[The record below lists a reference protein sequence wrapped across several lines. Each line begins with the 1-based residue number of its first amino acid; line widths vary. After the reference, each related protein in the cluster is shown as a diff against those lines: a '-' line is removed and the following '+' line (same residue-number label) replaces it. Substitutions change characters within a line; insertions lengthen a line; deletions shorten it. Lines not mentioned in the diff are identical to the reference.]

1 MKKTTRNILAM
12 ALAAQ
17 MTVSLA
23 ACGSKKKD
31 DGSASAAGSGSGS
44 TGAATAGDSTGGAK
58 STASGSG
65 KIVKESDP
73 YFLVNAAKLQAKIN
87 QEKEVRYSDQN
98 AHYIAGDLV
107 ISEVIVDYKIPDDIQ
122 KELDSMNLNDDKQLE
137 KYNKT
142 FDDYFERSL
151 QIFNMNGEFLSS
163 LPLDDSTE
171 FIGAYP
177 GANDEILI
185 VCSKMNIAD
194 CSAKP
199 VLFVISKTGEKLR
212 DINVTVDGDLVG
224 LSIHALENGN
234 YILSGYGCIY
244 LVNAEG
250 KQIAKVEDP
259 NFTGIVL
266 CSGGKWYAA
275 TMKIT
280 ADGETAQI
288 QEFDADQGKLV
299 GKPVVTSNDV
309 FYVNQ
314 GKQDC
319 FVMDS
324 NGVNKLDLAN
334 NTKSQVMA
342 WKDTDINFMTI
353 DINGGQILSE
363 NEMTFF
369 QRSYIEDNGRDSM
382 DRKASGAAEI
392 SVVKL
397 TKTDKNPHAGKTIL
411 KLGMNGEISSDFVEK
426 VLQYNQDESKAARIE
441 ITDYATDRSDLSF
454 EWGGNPA
461 IDSKNAAQ
469 LQLDML
475 SGEGPDI
482 IVGFSGASQF
492 NDPSMLLDL
501 NTYLD
506 NDSSINRENYYDN
519 IFRAFETDGK
529 LYTIPL
535 TYSIEGLAANGKYDG
550 VKEKWTYADFN
561 QMAASL
567 PSDKMPLS
575 SDSYDRLLRAW
586 MMHQSSLFV
595 DYANKKVN
603 FESDEFKQLLETIKK
618 YGETQNKNSGAPED
632 PMFARNLRMNDDIG
646 FLNDTIAACS
656 VSLNDLEQYCML
668 LRHKDIKVIFTG
680 IPSASGMGMTARGH
694 LTMSIA
700 AECKDPDAA
709 WNFISSFLAEDV
721 QQQLSFNSDMLP
733 INKNAFKTNCKTSIE
748 VNQAELKR
756 LREEAKDL
764 PPEKVGDLSNAVEL
778 TQEKADALEA
788 LISSVEHAQS
798 SDTDVMDIIL
808 EEAAGFFAG
817 QRSIDDVCKNIQNR
831 ASLVVQER

>member
-1 MKKTTRNILAM
+1 MKKTTRTLIAM

-17 MTVSLA
+17 MTVSLT

-31 DGSASAAGSGSGS
+31 DSSGSAAGSGSGS
-44 TGAATAGDSTGGAK
+44 TSTGAASGDTAGAK
-58 STASGSG
+58 TVSSGSG
-65 KIVKESDP
+65 RIVQESDP
-73 YFLVNAAKLQAKIN
+73 YFNVNANKLQANIN
-87 QEKEVRYSDQN
+87 KEREVRYSDQN
-98 AHYIAGDLV
+98 AHCIAGDLV
-107 ISEVIVDYKIPDDIQ
+107 ISEVFVDYKMPDDVQ
-122 KELDSMNLNDDKQLE
+122 KELDSLDLNDDKQLE
-137 KYNKT
+137 KYNKA
-142 FDDYFERSL
+142 FDEYFERSL

-177 GANDEILI
+177 GTNDEILI
-185 VCSKMNIAD
+185 VCSKMNMAD

-199 VLFVISKTGEKLR
+199 VLFVISKTGEKVR

-224 LSIHALENGN
+224 LSIHALDNGN
-234 YILSGYGCIY
+234 YILAGIGCIF
-244 LVNAEG
+244 LVNSEG
-250 KQIAKVEDP
+250 KQIAKIEDP
-259 NFTGIVL
+259 NLTGIVL

-275 TMKIT
+275 TMRIT

-288 QEFDADQGKLV
+288 QELDVDQGKLV
-299 GKPVVTSNDV
+299 GKAKDTDNNV

-319 FVMDS
+319 FVMDT
-324 NGVNKLDLAN
+324 NGVHKLDLEN

-353 DINGGQILSE
+353 DINGGQIVSE
-363 NEMTFF
+363 NEMMFF
-369 QRSYIEDNGRDSM
+369 QRAYVDDNGRDSM
-382 DRKASGAAEI
+382 DRKASGAADM

-397 TKTDKNPHAGKTIL
+397 TRAEKNPHTGKAIL
-411 KLGMNGEISSDFVEK
+411 KLGMNGNVTSDFVEK

-441 ITDYATDRSDLSF
+441 ITDYDTDTNDLSF
-454 EWGGNPA
+454 EWGGNTA
-461 IDSKNAAQ
+461 VDSKNAAQ

-586 MMHQSSLFV
+586 MMHQSSLFI

-632 PMFARNLRMNDDIG
+632 PMFDRYLRMNDDIG
-646 FLNDTIAACS
+646 FLDDMIAACS
-656 VSLNDLEQYCML
+656 VSLNDLEIYCML
-668 LRHKDIKVIFTG
+668 HGNGNDKVIFTG

-700 AECKDPDAA
+700 ADCKDPDAA

-721 QQQLSFNSDMLP
+721 QQQLSFNSDLLP
-733 INKNAFKTNCKTSIE
+733 VNKNAYKTNCKTSIE
-748 VNQAELKR
+748 VNQAELKQ
-756 LREEAKDL
+756 LREDAKNL
-764 PPEKVGDLSNAVEL
+764 PPEKVGDLSKATEL
-778 TQEKADALEA
+778 TQESADALEA
-788 LISSVEHAQS
+788 LIISVERAQS

>member
-1 MKKTTRNILAM
+1 MKRTTRTLIAM

-17 MTVSLA
+17 MTVSLT

-31 DGSASAAGSGSGS
+31 DGSASAAGGSAGSGSG
-44 TGAATAGDSTGGAK
+44 AQAGDSTDGAK

-65 KIVKESDP
+65 RIVKESDP
-73 YFLVNAAKLQAKIN
+73 YYLVNAAKLQANIN
-87 QEKEVRYSDQN
+87 KEKQVRYSDQN
-98 AHYIAGDLV
+98 THYIAGDLV
-107 ISEVIVDYKIPDDIQ
+107 ISEVIVDYKMPDDVQ
-122 KELDSMNLNDDKQLE
+122 KELDSLNLNDDKQLE
-137 KYNKT
+137 KYTKT
-142 FDDYFERSL
+142 IDDYFERSL

-177 GANDEILI
+177 GSNDEILI
-185 VCSKMNIAD
+185 VCSKMNPAD

-212 DINVTVDGDLVG
+212 DINVTVEGDLVG

-234 YILSGYGCIY
+234 YILSGIGCIY

-259 NFTGIVL
+259 NLTGIVL
-266 CSGGKWYAA
+266 CSGGKWYAV
-275 TMKIT
+275 TFKMT
-280 ADGETAQI
+280 ADGESAQI

-299 GKPVVTSNDV
+299 GKPVETNSDV

-314 GKQDC
+314 GRQDC

-334 NTKSQVMA
+334 NTKTQVMA

-353 DINGGQILSE
+353 DITGGQIVSE
-363 NEMTFF
+363 NEMMFF
-369 QRSYIEDNGRDSM
+369 QRKYVEDNGRDSM
-382 DRKASGAAEI
+382 DRKASGAAEV

-397 TKTDKNPHAGKTIL
+397 TRADKNPHAGKTIL

-441 ITDYATDRSDLSF
+441 ITDYDTDTSDLSF
-454 EWGGNPA
+454 DWSGNPA
-461 IDSKNAAQ
+461 VDSKNAAQ

-535 TYSIEGLAANGKYDG
+535 TYSIEGLAANGKYNG
-550 VKEKWTYADFN
+550 VKEKWTYADFD
-561 QMAASL
+561 QMASSL
-567 PSDKMPLS
+567 PSTVMPLS

-586 MMHQSSLFV
+586 MMHQSSLFI
-595 DYANKKVN
+595 DYTNKKVN

-618 YGETQNKNSGAPED
+618 YGEVKQKNAGDPNAPMTE
-632 PMFARNLRMNDDIG
+632 RYLRANDDVG
-646 FLNDTIAACS
+646 FHDDTIAACG
-656 VSLNDLEQYCML
+656 VSLNDLERYCML
-668 LRHKDIKVIFTG
+668 LMQPDNKVIFTG
-680 IPSASGMGMTARGH
+680 IPSSSGMGMTARGH

-700 AECKDPDAA
+700 ADCGNPDAA

-721 QQQLSFNSDMLP
+721 QQQLSFNSDLLP

-748 VNQAELKR
+748 VNQAELKQ
-756 LREEAKDL
+756 LREDARNL
-764 PPEKVGDLSNAVEL
+764 PPEKVGDLSKAVEL
-778 TQEKADALEA
+778 TQEKADGFEA
-788 LISSVEHAQS
+788 LISTVDHAQS